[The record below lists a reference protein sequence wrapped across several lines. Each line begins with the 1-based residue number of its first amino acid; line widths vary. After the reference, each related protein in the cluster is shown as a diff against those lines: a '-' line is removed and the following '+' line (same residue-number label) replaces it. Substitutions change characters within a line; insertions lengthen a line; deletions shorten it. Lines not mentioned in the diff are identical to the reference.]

1 MHVRADGDPF
11 VSSSCF
17 VVMFLLLLL
26 ASLASASHSPFH
38 HRPRQMS
45 SLSFA
50 NTSPSLTLVTL
61 PSLSIPFTSP
71 SPSLVSPPPTPNTPT
86 TSPTPSSSSSL
97 SSASP
102 LTSSYVTPDI
112 STASL
117 TPSIASRPLRQLL
130 QQHYHPLRL
139 LQQHPQVL
147 CSSSHMRL
155 LPLRTLLLV
164 PASQTRTFLRPPWSC
179 ILQSPQLPPP
189 PPQGP
194 LPRGA

>member
-50 NTSPSLTLVTL
+50 NTSPSLSVSL

-71 SPSLVSPPPTPNTPT
+71 SLSLVSPTPTPNTPT